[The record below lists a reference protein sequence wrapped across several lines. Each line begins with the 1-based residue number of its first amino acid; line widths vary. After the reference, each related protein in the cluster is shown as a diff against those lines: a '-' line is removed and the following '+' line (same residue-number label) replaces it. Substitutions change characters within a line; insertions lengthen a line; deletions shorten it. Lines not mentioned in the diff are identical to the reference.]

1 MRIHIGRTGVTGRLL
16 IRSLAAGFACFA
28 LAGVASAQDFPSR
41 PVKLVMGFGPGGLG
55 DIAGRAIG
63 QIMSQSIGQQVVVE
77 NMPGAGGSNAALT
90 LARAAPD
97 GHTILWVSSQNAI
110 APSMFKSL
118 PYDWSRDFAPVGPM
132 AVFDFVL
139 FVHKDSPLKTVRDV
153 IEAAKANPDKFNFGS
168 IAVGTAQNL
177 STLNFVAMAGL
188 KVPTVPFRTTGEVI
202 TGLASGNI
210 QAAFETIPAVIA
222 QFGAGTLR
230 PIAVSSDKR
239 VPFLPDVPTIAES
252 GLPGYRTY
260 SWNGIVAPA
269 KTPQNIVLRLNKEI
283 NAAIA
288 TPEIQKRF
296 RELIMEP
303 RTGTPEDLQ
312 KIYEADIGMWR
323 RIITDA
329 NIKPN

>member
-1 MRIHIGRTGVTGRLL
+1 VFGSQLPRLL
-16 IRSLAAGFACFA
+16 AAHLVCLALESAAG
-28 LAGVASAQDFPSR
+28 AQEFSSR
-41 PVKLVMGFGPGGLG
+41 PIRLVMGFGPGGLG

-63 QIMSQSIGQQVVVE
+63 QVMSQSIGSPVVIE
-77 NMPGAGGSNAALT
+77 NMPGAGGVTAALT

-118 PYDWSRDFAPVGPM
+118 PYDWRRDFAAVGPM
-132 AVFDFVL
+132 ATFDFVL
-139 FVHKDSPLKTVRDV
+139 IVHKDSPLKTVRDV
-153 IEAAKANPDKFNFGS
+153 VEAAKADPGRFNFGS

-188 KVPTVPFRTTGEVI
+188 KVPTVPFRTTGEVL

-210 QAAFETIPAVIA
+210 QAAFETIPAVIGQINA
-222 QFGAGTLR
+222 GALR
-230 PIAVSSDKR
+230 AVAVSSNKR
-239 VPFLPDVPTIAES
+239 VAFLPDVPTIAES
-252 GLPGYRTY
+252 GVPGYWTY

-269 KTPQNIVLRLNKEI
+269 KTPPGVVARLNKEI
-283 NAAIA
+283 NSAIA
-288 TPEIQKRF
+288 TPDIQKRF

-303 RTGTPEDLQ
+303 RTGTPDDLQ
-312 KIYEADIGMWR
+312 KIYDTDVAMWR

-329 NIKPN
+329 NIQPN